1 MAFGGFDNKSGGG
14 GHAVSEINMVPLI
27 DVMLVL
33 LVIFIITAPLLAH
46 SIKINIPQVSAE
58 QIEEDPKVV
67 DLAIDP
73 AGTVFFNE
81 ERIDIESLQAR
92 FAALAPTKPQP
103 EIRIRA
109 DQNTRYETLAQVMGA
124 ARRGGMQRIGF
135 VTSPQPSAAGSVPP
149 AAASASPNNAAA
161 SQAAPTGGA
170 SRTAAPNGAANRP
183 SAAPAGGNRPAGAA
197 APAGAGNGAAPTAPA
212 R

>member
-1 MAFGGFDNKSGGG
+1 MAFGGFDNKSGG

-58 QIEEDPKVV
+58 QIEEDPKVI

-92 FAALAPTKPQP
+92 FAALASTKPQP

-135 VTSPQPSAAGSVPP
+135 VTSPQPGAGSGAP
-149 AAASASPNNAAA
+149 AAAGAAA
-161 SQAAPTGGA
+161 GNAPGA
-170 SRTAAPNGAANRP
+170 QAAPNGAASGNAASNGTAARSPAP
-183 SAAPAGGNRPAGAA
+183 SASTANRPAGAA
-197 APAGAGNGAAPTAPA
+197 APAGAANRPASATPA

>member
-1 MAFGGFDNKSGGG
+1 MAFGGFENRGGG

-73 AGTVFFNE
+73 AGNVFLDE
-81 ERIDIESLQAR
+81 QPIEIAGLQAR
-92 FAALAPTKPQP
+92 FAAMAPSKPQP

-109 DQNTRYETLAQVMGA
+109 DQNTRYEVLAQVMAA

-135 VTSPQPSAAGSVPP
+135 VTTPQPQ
-149 AAASASPNNAAA
+149 AAAPGVGSTP
-161 SQAAPTGGA
+161 
-170 SRTAAPNGAANRP
+170 
-183 SAAPAGGNRPAGAA
+183 AAPASAPAAGART
-197 APAGAGNGAAPTAPA
+197 PAPA

>member
-1 MAFGGFDNKSGGG
+1 MAFGGFENKGSGG
-14 GHAVSEINMVPLI
+14 HTVSEINMVPLI

-67 DLAIDP
+67 DLAIDLSG
-73 AGTVFFNE
+73 AVFMNE
-81 ERIDIESLQAR
+81 ERVDIDSLQSR
-92 FAALAPTKPQP
+92 FAAMATTKPQP

-109 DQNTRYETLAQVMGA
+109 DQNTRYETLAQVMAA

-135 VTSPQPSAAGSVPP
+135 VTSPQPS
-149 AAASASPNNAAA
+149 
-161 SQAAPTGGA
+161 QAGGA
-170 SRTAAPNGAANRP
+170 SNGAAPGAGP
-183 SAAPAGGNRPAGAA
+183 SAPAGSGPAPAGAA
-197 APAGAGNGAAPTAPA
+197 

>member
-1 MAFGGFDNKSGGG
+1 MAFGSFEGKGGG
-14 GHAVSEINMVPLI
+14 GHTVSEINMVPLI

-46 SIKINIPQVSAE
+46 SIKINIPQASAE

-73 AGTVFFNE
+73 SGNVFFNE
-81 ERIDIESLQAR
+81 EPIDIGALQAR
-92 FAALAPTKPQP
+92 FASMASAKPQP

-109 DQNTRYETLAQVMGA
+109 DQNTRYETLAQVMAA

-135 VTSPQPSAAGSVPP
+135 ITSPQPAAGPTSATQAAQSAAPQPARSGASQPAAAGS
-149 AAASASPNNAAA
+149 
-161 SQAAPTGGA
+161 
-170 SRTAAPNGAANRP
+170 R
-183 SAAPAGGNRPAGAA
+183 
-197 APAGAGNGAAPTAPA
+197 
-212 R
+212 